1 MSLYKINRSRS
12 LSFFGKFKFDYTVEF
27 NGTNTEWRFYGSPRG
42 AYINFER
49 ISAFRA
55 QCVVSNR
62 EIIDGDNSNYIDF
75 PFGGGVYFGLPS
87 PKLNKVYE
95 VRFLYKLEGVNKF
108 SGYFTLL
115 VEPPPNAND
124 EQLGNPGDELAG
136 GGLSRRRI
144 VRGSIEGYVYDNDPL
159 NEYVDISE
167 YYPSE
172 AQKIPGNCP
181 GSLDELWFNKKLD
194 KDTVRQWPKYTTLNW
209 FEAPN
214 PLGKRT
220 LGIYIKHT
228 SNNTFSVH
236 SASYEDSPSF
246 FTAYNFNKSF
256 NAWSDDTQGNSG
268 YCTISSNL
276 DYVNNNIIPARTDR
290 VTVDLDKFNIIF
302 AERGY
307 SRQATSLVFDS
318 SPVRNVSFEAVV
330 KDWKENHSDELTAY
344 IVGFDSDGVKKIYD
358 QDGREYTAPTFKTIT
373 TKSGVIGDKQTYFS
387 YNSPR
392 ITAREEGQLDSKSFP
407 KFDNTQRW
415 IYGMIDGVQARVK
428 TKELFDDLE
437 SPPKNFDYPD
447 KHVTRLSLSGGLYC
461 VNINKINQ
469 DLTIDEFDLPS
480 GLFSVPIPLRGWK
493 FNALSLHQEPEIT
506 IPGTGN
512 VRDFTS
518 EDNVPKYYGNFNLSG
533 YRYLDLQL
541 KSKDQKIQT
550 ASFQIDE
557 TSKGPKT
564 LGGDFSINEKKWDIS
579 TSSNVFENIRIDLCN
594 PDNKIEKVDN
604 QDSPYPRLN
613 TYTTSIPE
621 FRETFAYLSKENSP
635 KDLFITTKKAKSS
648 SDELWIDVNEAKR
661 IANAGI
667 IYLLNEPDS
676 IIDYFEVDA
685 SKLPKSGTAT
695 TNLIFGK
702 PRIRNGKVKL
712 SRYWS
717 GIDAFGDPDYRKTL
731 WLTIPRNLITSGRSI
746 NELLDA
752 DKNGK
757 FPKEF
762 QIYDYDPG
770 YLDIVEKITKLSKNY
785 LDNSNTM
792 FINKISLYE
801 NGDIVPYDAV
811 ILTTTDTKITRKYKI
826 VQYQND
832 VQGDSSYFIIN
843 PNAGSDKNLIFFTD
857 KTEVSLGF
865 FNPDS
870 DDSFR
875 TGYVKFES
883 INKIGDEYQ
892 ARIEYFKQKLSDEP
906 NFEGIPERD
915 TNDKYIYFN
924 NSSPVISLDPPKLVE
939 YVFPVDTAIR
949 LKLDTGS
956 SLSGSEVNAIDDY
969 PEDEASN
976 ELYYGV
982 SRVAK
987 IALDSNNIDVGE
999 MKLIR
1004 DNSLSNFVIAG
1015 NKNTFNLK
1023 TKFIVAENA
1032 STGVP
1037 TETEYFTRR
1046 FWQQS
1051 TDARDEEEGDITWQH
1066 TTSATLDNWTLFP
1079 RTISQFCDEINAKDV
1094 YVAPRWLNPS
1104 NPASEIIRHP
1114 GWKATKVEKAL
1125 FGGIEPIWKEALL
1138 FPDYL
1143 NSDSGYASWIYGGG
1157 LLALPSGKN
1166 TGSGTTY
1173 FSAIDVS
1180 FNQIKNILAQTIFHR
1195 INGDFPPGK
1204 PDLFGNTSLLNE
1216 DGTKQE
1222 STLHLRGGLIVRGP
1236 GHGLILPSA
1245 ESTPDQLR
1253 QATLIQRTTG
1263 DPVNAGSDETDAEG
1277 FYETGSPYG
1286 KTNLSH
1292 VIQVSESA
1300 EFPNPDELTSSSRNI
1315 SQGKRERATFKQG
1328 EGASAVSLSTVE
1340 SGFEHSFVIAYE
1352 IPTENAKNEGR
1363 TGIISTGSFY
1373 DSNYEKYSL
1382 GFGALPNDSGV
1393 GVSMKGFM
1401 PFLVSTEVTDNI
1413 STNTHCF
1420 VLTEKNSDITT
1431 NKTSNYS
1438 SLIAS
1443 NTRVLSRNAWAPFI
1457 EGQSAE
1463 NLNFDTES
1471 IIFNKTK
1478 LNSYVISDFNP
1489 EIYMVGY
1496 ADPGSIIFQSTH
1508 LSIAGVQAPSKS
1520 KTLLIDGAI
1529 PTDQKSFNL
1538 FDQYTSSSNA
1548 YESHPV
1554 VIQLL
1559 SRELLVCYL
1568 KDENKKKVL
1577 FKTVSNDKILETT
1590 TNVLLDLEKIAGIS
1604 LDKKFDIYGLTSTY
1618 GEVGETIHFIFYSN
1632 GNIYYFNNDFSSSDR
1647 SEIKID
1653 KIHLVKG
1660 EIGDEL
1666 STALQNKGVL
1676 VTYFNATDTF
1686 NLTTTYGKKVP
1697 KHRSGITIAKK
1708 EDYYYKIIVT
1718 FDTGKCNLQSVLF
1731 EPFKKIEYV
1740 REFKIECV
1748 AKGTNK
1754 RPRAK
1759 ISANPT
1765 SGNSALNVQFSSQGS
1780 TDPENASL
1788 AYRWNF
1794 DDGTTSNL
1802 ANPSH
1807 LFYNST
1813 SENVSYNV
1821 SLIVADE
1828 KGLSSVPASVTITVF
1843 PESDVDPNGNQKPT
1857 AKFSASPTDGLRDLT
1872 VNFVDQST
1880 AVSTTQVINKWVWDF
1895 YGDGQTVEKTTNDTF
1910 PFIYTRTGTFTP
1922 KLYVVDS
1929 ANIQSATFTGPAITV
1944 RDQENQ
1950 NSPPVADFSYEQV
1963 TFTRSF
1969 EVRFT
1974 DLSKENIVSWEWSFG
1989 DTKSDTIQN
1998 PVNIYGSKGIYNVTL
2013 TVFDKFGAQ
2022 DSITKTIDV
2031 IETTLDLPKPDFSF
2045 VQRPKSFTVDFTN
2058 LSTGNGTLTY
2068 KWYFNDQDL
2077 NITSS
2082 LRDPSFTYALAATY
2096 GVKLEVTDQNGTAFI
2111 TKQVTVT
2118 EPVNLPPSIDQLS
2131 GQQIN
2136 NNPLVAKFSN
2146 SSSDTDGFI
2155 SEWTWNY
2162 GDNNQETFSD
2172 VSLSNPEHTY
2182 SIPGEY
2188 RVTLRVTDDGLSD
2201 GTKKLSTEKSFIQTI
2216 LPAPVNEA
2224 PKALFVASTN
2234 NVFAPVNIT
2243 FTDLSTDQDGKII
2256 KWKWYL
2262 DGVLIDEYSDLSYK
2276 KTISLNFTKSGLFQV
2291 SLVVEDNQNTLS
2303 LPYIVTINI
2312 INQRPVPRITA
2323 TPNPQFNN
2331 LLSGS
2336 SIIFD
2341 GSLSSDPDGT
2351 ISKYSWNFGLAGSYQ
2366 NQSETIKYTRPGT
2379 YTATLTVT
2387 DNLGLSAT
2395 SSPFIFNIQNSAPK
2409 AVITHQNPSLS
2420 VKAPAQLSFDGSSS
2434 SDLDGTIVRYF
2445 WEVAGTLQNSS
2456 SQSASFNFTTAGNH
2470 IVRLTVTDDFGATGT
2485 DEVIVDVSPPD
2496 NILPVAI
2503 LNSLNNKLDG
2513 FVNDVFIFNP
2523 NGSFDS
2529 DGNIIYYDLS
2539 YSDGT
2544 TKRFYFTFQDTK
2556 IFTIAGQYKVSLK
2569 VTDNSNATSLDTS
2582 LSSLNIN
2589 IKKRQADSSFTFDK
2603 INPYTLENIIFRN
2616 TSNDP
2621 DNSIVKWVWNFD
2633 DGTIV
2638 EAFTKETANQIK
2650 QYSLGNKFYN
2660 VTLTTVDEYG
2670 NQYINTQTIYVLNR
2684 KPIAI
2689 ISSVPQAVNNIIS
2702 GEAPLSIF
2710 FDSNGYDP
2718 DDNGLT
2724 NYEWEIVGLSQNT
2737 ITSKSFTYV
2746 FNNPSNVNYEVKH
2759 RVKDGLGDWSD
2770 YASVFVNVKQANR
2783 PPVVFV
2789 RASPRSN
2796 TALAPVTVSFSSSGT
2811 YDPDNPNEVL
2821 SYEWDFGNGFTSTLA
2836 NPQTTYSKPGDYNV
2850 SLKVTD
2856 SKGASTTAKT
2866 FFDGSPLVYKV
2877 LNNRPVAA
2885 LDTVPSG
2892 IVQVEINKSLDFTS
2906 LGSFDP
2912 DTDQYIASY
2921 KWLLD
2926 NIELPQKTQNVNI
2939 IFTSL
2944 GLHRVSLYVY
2954 DNIGLESLETFL
2966 LINVIDVPPQI
2977 NLNPV
2982 AILTNEPSITGYIE
2996 INEGDTISFDGISS
3010 YDPEDITVTR
3020 FEWIINEIVVGNQP
3034 VLPQT
3039 FNTAGIY
3046 NVLLNVYDSKDLSST
3061 PETNKGFRFS
3071 VDVRVSKITNTTNNI
3086 LSTGYNFDGQLA
3098 LSDTSNRSE
3107 FTLINNT
3114 EKWVS
3119 ISAGHSH
3126 SLFLDQNGNL
3136 YCSGSNAFG
3145 QLGLGSGVA
3154 NSSSLRKVTLPL
3166 NYKVL
3171 LISAGFNKSAIVVL
3185 DSLNNKKLLLVCGD
3199 NSDSGLGDNL
3209 PKSNVYAFSTVL
3221 EFENTADSLYYLE
3234 CEKLVAVLHKG
3245 YILSTKTALKF
3256 IELYDQGINYNGYK
3270 ILRVA
3275 KNPDKFSSQ
3284 LKLYITKIEVFDNYI
3299 AGIGLDNLG
3308 FSIWYFGTSNL
3319 RGYGYAKDI
3328 GISSFGIY
3336 VIILDQDTTLNK
3348 ALYAYD
3354 LNLNFTKGYVTNYNT
3369 SPATSTFAKISVVD
3383 NHYLALDDESN
3394 LWVSGSND
3402 LGQLGLGSVRQFSWS
3417 EQDYSRLPPLQ
3428 RKQSD
3433 GNFGLELYSST
3444 YKVIDISAG
3453 TNHSIIINGTGI
3465 PSSGNG
3471 SGSKYDFPYPQDL
3484 FNYPTIIDITLQ
3496 E

>member
-12 LSFFGKFKFDYTVEF
+12 LSFVGKFKFDYTVEF
-27 NGTNTEWRFYGSPRG
+27 NGTNTQWRFYGGPRG
-42 AYINFER
+42 AYVD
-49 ISAFRA
+49 FRRGLEFTGL
-55 QCVVSNR
+55 CVVSNNAA
-62 EIIDGDNSNYIDF
+62 DSGGYVTH
-75 PFGGGVYFGLPS
+75 PFGQKADFGNPAPDIGG
-87 PKLNKVYE
+87 NYE
-95 VRFLYKLEGVNKF
+95 VRLNYFLKGGLTSERR
-108 SGYFTLL
+108 YFTLS
-115 VEPPPNAND
+115 VQPPPNSND
-124 EQLGNPGDELAG
+124 ETLGNPDDELAG

-144 VRGSIEGYVYDNDPL
+144 VRGSIEGFIFDNEPL
-159 NEYVDISE
+159 DEYVEVSE

-172 AQKIPGNCP
+172 VQTRPGNCP
-181 GSLDELWFNKKLD
+181 GSLDEFWVDKKLD
-194 KDTVRQWPKYTTLNW
+194 QNTVRQWPKYTSLRW
-209 FEAPN
+209 FETPN
-214 PLGKRT
+214 PKGKRT
-220 LGIYIKHT
+220 LGIYVKHQSGNKT
-228 SNNTFSVH
+228 TTHF
-236 SASYEDSPSF
+236 ASYDASTSL
-246 FTAYNFNKSF
+246 FTEYNQYKAF
-256 NAWSDDTQGNSG
+256 NAWSGDTTGNSG

-276 DYVNNNIIPARTDR
+276 EYKDQKIIPARTDR
-290 VTVDLDKFNIIF
+290 VTVDLDKFSITP
-302 AERGY
+302 ADRGY
-307 SRQATSLVFDS
+307 NRQATTIVPNS
-318 SPVRNVSFEAVV
+318 SPVRNVSFESVI
-330 KDWKENHSDELTAY
+330 KDWKQNHSDELTAY
-344 IVGFDSDGVKKIYD
+344 LVGFNSDGVNKVSD
-358 QDGREYTAPTFKTIT
+358 QDGNEYPAPTFQIVN
-373 TKSGVIGDKQTYFS
+373 TKSGVISASQTYLR
-387 YNSPR
+387 YDSPS
-392 ITAREEGQLDSKSFP
+392 ITAREEGQIDSKSFP
-407 KFDNTQRW
+407 KFDNTQKW
-415 IYGMIDGVQARVK
+415 IFGMLDGVKARVN

-447 KHVTRLSLSGGLYC
+447 KHVTRFSLGGGFYC
-461 VNINKINQ
+461 VNINQISQ

-480 GLFSVPIPLRGWK
+480 GLFSIPIPLRGWK
-493 FNALSLHQEPEIT
+493 FNALSLYQEPEVI

-512 VRDFTS
+512 VRDFTV
-518 EDNVPKYYGNFNLSG
+518 EDNVPKYYGNINLSG

-541 KSKDQKIQT
+541 KSKDQSTQT

-557 TSKGPKT
+557 TSRGPKT
-564 LGGDFSINEKKWDIS
+564 LGGNFSINEKKWEIS

-613 TYTTSIPE
+613 TYTTSIPQ
-621 FRETFAYLSKENSP
+621 FRETFAYLSKENAP
-635 KDLFITTKKAKSS
+635 KDTFITTKKNKTS
-648 SDELWIDVNEAKR
+648 SDVLWIDAQEAKT
-661 IANAGI
+661 IASSGI
-667 IYLLNEPDS
+667 VYLLNEADS
-676 IIDYFEVDA
+676 VIDYFEVDS

-702 PRIRNGKVKL
+702 PRVRNGQVKL
-712 SRYWS
+712 AKYWNGS
-717 GIDAFGDPDYRKTL
+717 EAIGNPEYRKTL
-731 WLTIPRNLITSGRSI
+731 WITIPKNLLTSGRSI
-746 NELLDA
+746 NELLDS
-752 DKNGK
+752 DKDGK
-757 FPKEF
+757 YPKEF
-762 QIYDYDPG
+762 QIYDFDPG
-770 YLDIVEKITKLSKNY
+770 YEDVISNITKLSKNY
-785 LDNSNTM
+785 LDNSNNI
-792 FINKISLYE
+792 FVNKVSIYE
-801 NGDIVPYDAV
+801 NGDIVPYNAV
-811 ILTTTDTKITRKYKI
+811 ILTTTDTKVSRKYKI

-832 VQGDSSYFIIN
+832 VQGDNSYFLIEN
-843 PNAGSDKNLIFFTD
+843 NSTSDKNLIFYPD

-865 FNPDS
+865 YNPDS
-870 DDSFR
+870 DDTFR
-875 TGYVKFES
+875 TGYVKFEK
-883 INKIGDEYQ
+883 INKVGNIYE

-906 NFEGIPERD
+906 IFEGIPIYESGL
-915 TNDKYIYFN
+915 KYNYFS
-924 NSSPVISLDPPKLVE
+924 NSSPIISLDEPRLIE
-939 YVFPVDTAIR
+939 YKFPVDTAVR
-949 LKLDTGS
+949 LNINS
-956 SLSGSEVNAIDDY
+956 SPSSSEINAIDDY
-969 PEDEASN
+969 PEDEVSN
-976 ELYYGV
+976 DLYYGV
-982 SRVAK
+982 SRIAK
-987 IALDSNNIDVGE
+987 ISVDSNNIELGTI
-999 MKLIR
+999 KLTR
-1004 DNSLSNFVIAG
+1004 DNSLGNFVIAG

-1051 TDARDEEEGDITWQH
+1051 TDARDEEEGDIEWQH

-1079 RTISQFCDEINAKDV
+1079 RTISEFCDEINAKDV

-1114 GWKATKVEKAL
+1114 GWKATKVNKAL
-1125 FGGIEPIWKEALL
+1125 TGGIEPIWKEALL
-1138 FPDYL
+1138 DPDYL

-1173 FSAIDVS
+1173 YSAIDVS

-1222 STLHLRGGLIVRGP
+1222 STLHLRGGLIARGP
-1236 GHGLILPSA
+1236 GHGLILPPT

-1263 DPVNAGSDETDAEG
+1263 DPINAGSDETDAEG

-1315 SQGKRERATFKQG
+1315 SQGKRERASFKQG

-1373 DSNYEKYSL
+1373 DSNFEKYSL

-1438 SLIAS
+1438 SIIAS

-1508 LSIAGVQAPSKS
+1508 LGIAGVQAPSKS
-1520 KTLLIDGAI
+1520 KTFLIDGAI

-1590 TNVLLDLEKIAGIS
+1590 PNVLLDLEKIAGIS

-1731 EPFKKIEYV
+1731 EPFNKIEYV

-1788 AYRWNF
+1788 SYKWNF

-1813 SENVSYNV
+1813 SENISYNV

-1872 VNFVDQST
+1872 VNFVDQSA

-2058 LSTGNGTLTY
+2058 LSTGNGTLSY

-2111 TKQVTVT
+2111 TKQLTVS

-2162 GDNNQETFSD
+2162 GDNNQETFSYI
-2172 VSLSNPEHTY
+2172 SLSNPEHTY

-2262 DGVLIDEYSDLSYK
+2262 DGVLIDEYSDLNYK
-2276 KTISLNFTKSGLFQV
+2276 KTISFNFTKSGLFQV

-2379 YTATLTVT
+2379 YSATLTVT

-2445 WEVAGTLQNSS
+2445 WEVVGTLQNSS
-2456 SQSASFNFTTAGNH
+2456 SVSATLNFTTAGSY
-2470 IVRLTVTDDFGATGT
+2470 IVRLTVTDDFGATGI

-2539 YSDGT
+2539 YSDGS

-2589 IKKRQADSSFTFDK
+2589 IKKRQADSSFTFNK
-2603 INPYTLENIIFRN
+2603 INPYTLENITFTN

-2670 NQYINTQTIYVLNR
+2670 NQYINTQAIYVLNR

-2724 NYEWEIVGLSQNT
+2724 NYEWEIVGLSQTT

-2746 FNNPSNVNYEVKH
+2746 FNNPSNINYEIKH
-2759 RVKDGLGDWSD
+2759 RVKDGLGDFSD

-2821 SYEWDFGNGFTSTLA
+2821 SYEWDFGNGSTSTLA
-2836 NPQTTYSKPGDYNV
+2836 NPQTLYSKPGDYNV

-2856 SKGASTTAKT
+2856 SKGSSTTAKT

-2885 LDTVPSG
+2885 LDTAPSG

-2921 KWLLD
+2921 KWLFD

-2966 LINVIDVPPQI
+2966 LINVIDAPPQI

-2996 INEGDTISFDGISS
+2996 INEGDTISFDGINS

-3020 FEWIINEIVVGNQP
+3020 FEWIINAIVVGNQP

-3039 FNTAGIY
+3039 FNTSGIY
-3046 NVLLNVYDSKDLSST
+3046 NVLLNVYDSKNLSST

-3098 LSDTSNRSE
+3098 LSDTRNRSE

-3114 EKWVS
+3114 EKWVA

-3154 NSSSLRKVTLPL
+3154 NSLSLKKVILPSS
-3166 NYKVL
+3166 YKVL
-3171 LISAGFNKSAIVVL
+3171 LISAGFNKSAVVVL
-3185 DSLNNKKLLLVCGD
+3185 DSINNKKLLLVCGD

-3221 EFENTADSLYYLE
+3221 EFENTTDSLYYLE

-3245 YILSTKTALKF
+3245 YILSTKTTLKF

-3299 AGIGLDNLG
+3299 VGIGLDNLG

-3369 SPATSTFAKISVVD
+3369 SPSTSTFAKISVVD
-3383 NHYLALDDESN
+3383 NHYLVLDDESN

-3433 GNFGLELYSST
+3433 GNFGLELYSNA

-3465 PSSGNG
+3465 PSLGNG

>member
-1315 SQGKRERATFKQG
+1315 SQGKRERATFIQE
-1328 EGASAVSLSTVE
+1328 EGASAVSFSTVE
-1340 SGFEHSFVIAYE
+1340 
-1352 IPTENAKNEGR
+1352 
-1363 TGIISTGSFY
+1363 
-1373 DSNYEKYSL
+1373 L
-1382 GFGALPNDSGV
+1382 GF
-1393 GVSMKGFM
+1393 
-1401 PFLVSTEVTDNI
+1401 
-1413 STNTHCF
+1413 
-1420 VLTEKNSDITT
+1420 
-1431 NKTSNYS
+1431 
-1438 SLIAS
+1438 
-1443 NTRVLSRNAWAPFI
+1443 
-1457 EGQSAE
+1457 
-1463 NLNFDTES
+1463 
-1471 IIFNKTK
+1471 
-1478 LNSYVISDFNP
+1478 
-1489 EIYMVGY
+1489 
-1496 ADPGSIIFQSTH
+1496 
-1508 LSIAGVQAPSKS
+1508 
-1520 KTLLIDGAI
+1520 
-1529 PTDQKSFNL
+1529 
-1538 FDQYTSSSNA
+1538 
-1548 YESHPV
+1548 
-1554 VIQLL
+1554 
-1559 SRELLVCYL
+1559 
-1568 KDENKKKVL
+1568 
-1577 FKTVSNDKILETT
+1577 
-1590 TNVLLDLEKIAGIS
+1590 
-1604 LDKKFDIYGLTSTY
+1604 
-1618 GEVGETIHFIFYSN
+1618 
-1632 GNIYYFNNDFSSSDR
+1632 
-1647 SEIKID
+1647 
-1653 KIHLVKG
+1653 
-1660 EIGDEL
+1660 
-1666 STALQNKGVL
+1666 
-1676 VTYFNATDTF
+1676 
-1686 NLTTTYGKKVP
+1686 
-1697 KHRSGITIAKK
+1697 
-1708 EDYYYKIIVT
+1708 
-1718 FDTGKCNLQSVLF
+1718 
-1731 EPFKKIEYV
+1731 
-1740 REFKIECV
+1740 
-1748 AKGTNK
+1748 
-1754 RPRAK
+1754 
-1759 ISANPT
+1759 
-1765 SGNSALNVQFSSQGS
+1765 
-1780 TDPENASL
+1780 
-1788 AYRWNF
+1788 
-1794 DDGTTSNL
+1794 
-1802 ANPSH
+1802 
-1807 LFYNST
+1807 
-1813 SENVSYNV
+1813 
-1821 SLIVADE
+1821 
-1828 KGLSSVPASVTITVF
+1828 
-1843 PESDVDPNGNQKPT
+1843 
-1857 AKFSASPTDGLRDLT
+1857 
-1872 VNFVDQST
+1872 
-1880 AVSTTQVINKWVWDF
+1880 
-1895 YGDGQTVEKTTNDTF
+1895 
-1910 PFIYTRTGTFTP
+1910 
-1922 KLYVVDS
+1922 
-1929 ANIQSATFTGPAITV
+1929 
-1944 RDQENQ
+1944 
-1950 NSPPVADFSYEQV
+1950 
-1963 TFTRSF
+1963 
-1969 EVRFT
+1969 
-1974 DLSKENIVSWEWSFG
+1974 
-1989 DTKSDTIQN
+1989 
-1998 PVNIYGSKGIYNVTL
+1998 
-2013 TVFDKFGAQ
+2013 
-2022 DSITKTIDV
+2022 
-2031 IETTLDLPKPDFSF
+2031 
-2045 VQRPKSFTVDFTN
+2045 
-2058 LSTGNGTLTY
+2058 
-2068 KWYFNDQDL
+2068 
-2077 NITSS
+2077 
-2082 LRDPSFTYALAATY
+2082 
-2096 GVKLEVTDQNGTAFI
+2096 
-2111 TKQVTVT
+2111 
-2118 EPVNLPPSIDQLS
+2118 
-2131 GQQIN
+2131 
-2136 NNPLVAKFSN
+2136 
-2146 SSSDTDGFI
+2146 
-2155 SEWTWNY
+2155 
-2162 GDNNQETFSD
+2162 
-2172 VSLSNPEHTY
+2172 
-2182 SIPGEY
+2182 
-2188 RVTLRVTDDGLSD
+2188 
-2201 GTKKLSTEKSFIQTI
+2201 
-2216 LPAPVNEA
+2216 
-2224 PKALFVASTN
+2224 
-2234 NVFAPVNIT
+2234 
-2243 FTDLSTDQDGKII
+2243 
-2256 KWKWYL
+2256 
-2262 DGVLIDEYSDLSYK
+2262 
-2276 KTISLNFTKSGLFQV
+2276 
-2291 SLVVEDNQNTLS
+2291 
-2303 LPYIVTINI
+2303 
-2312 INQRPVPRITA
+2312 
-2323 TPNPQFNN
+2323 
-2331 LLSGS
+2331 
-2336 SIIFD
+2336 
-2341 GSLSSDPDGT
+2341 
-2351 ISKYSWNFGLAGSYQ
+2351 
-2366 NQSETIKYTRPGT
+2366 
-2379 YTATLTVT
+2379 
-2387 DNLGLSAT
+2387 
-2395 SSPFIFNIQNSAPK
+2395 
-2409 AVITHQNPSLS
+2409 
-2420 VKAPAQLSFDGSSS
+2420 
-2434 SDLDGTIVRYF
+2434 
-2445 WEVAGTLQNSS
+2445 
-2456 SQSASFNFTTAGNH
+2456 
-2470 IVRLTVTDDFGATGT
+2470 
-2485 DEVIVDVSPPD
+2485 
-2496 NILPVAI
+2496 
-2503 LNSLNNKLDG
+2503 
-2513 FVNDVFIFNP
+2513 
-2523 NGSFDS
+2523 
-2529 DGNIIYYDLS
+2529 
-2539 YSDGT
+2539 
-2544 TKRFYFTFQDTK
+2544 
-2556 IFTIAGQYKVSLK
+2556 
-2569 VTDNSNATSLDTS
+2569 
-2582 LSSLNIN
+2582 
-2589 IKKRQADSSFTFDK
+2589 
-2603 INPYTLENIIFRN
+2603 
-2616 TSNDP
+2616 
-2621 DNSIVKWVWNFD
+2621 
-2633 DGTIV
+2633 
-2638 EAFTKETANQIK
+2638 
-2650 QYSLGNKFYN
+2650 
-2660 VTLTTVDEYG
+2660 
-2670 NQYINTQTIYVLNR
+2670 
-2684 KPIAI
+2684 
-2689 ISSVPQAVNNIIS
+2689 
-2702 GEAPLSIF
+2702 
-2710 FDSNGYDP
+2710 
-2718 DDNGLT
+2718 
-2724 NYEWEIVGLSQNT
+2724 
-2737 ITSKSFTYV
+2737 
-2746 FNNPSNVNYEVKH
+2746 
-2759 RVKDGLGDWSD
+2759 
-2770 YASVFVNVKQANR
+2770 
-2783 PPVVFV
+2783 
-2789 RASPRSN
+2789 
-2796 TALAPVTVSFSSSGT
+2796 
-2811 YDPDNPNEVL
+2811 
-2821 SYEWDFGNGFTSTLA
+2821 
-2836 NPQTTYSKPGDYNV
+2836 
-2850 SLKVTD
+2850 
-2856 SKGASTTAKT
+2856 
-2866 FFDGSPLVYKV
+2866 
-2877 LNNRPVAA
+2877 
-2885 LDTVPSG
+2885 
-2892 IVQVEINKSLDFTS
+2892 
-2906 LGSFDP
+2906 
-2912 DTDQYIASY
+2912 
-2921 KWLLD
+2921 
-2926 NIELPQKTQNVNI
+2926 
-2939 IFTSL
+2939 
-2944 GLHRVSLYVY
+2944 
-2954 DNIGLESLETFL
+2954 
-2966 LINVIDVPPQI
+2966 
-2977 NLNPV
+2977 
-2982 AILTNEPSITGYIE
+2982 
-2996 INEGDTISFDGISS
+2996 
-3010 YDPEDITVTR
+3010 
-3020 FEWIINEIVVGNQP
+3020 
-3034 VLPQT
+3034 
-3039 FNTAGIY
+3039 
-3046 NVLLNVYDSKDLSST
+3046 
-3061 PETNKGFRFS
+3061 
-3071 VDVRVSKITNTTNNI
+3071 
-3086 LSTGYNFDGQLA
+3086 
-3098 LSDTSNRSE
+3098 
-3107 FTLINNT
+3107 
-3114 EKWVS
+3114 
-3119 ISAGHSH
+3119 
-3126 SLFLDQNGNL
+3126 
-3136 YCSGSNAFG
+3136 
-3145 QLGLGSGVA
+3145 
-3154 NSSSLRKVTLPL
+3154 
-3166 NYKVL
+3166 
-3171 LISAGFNKSAIVVL
+3171 
-3185 DSLNNKKLLLVCGD
+3185 
-3199 NSDSGLGDNL
+3199 
-3209 PKSNVYAFSTVL
+3209 
-3221 EFENTADSLYYLE
+3221 
-3234 CEKLVAVLHKG
+3234 
-3245 YILSTKTALKF
+3245 
-3256 IELYDQGINYNGYK
+3256 
-3270 ILRVA
+3270 
-3275 KNPDKFSSQ
+3275 
-3284 LKLYITKIEVFDNYI
+3284 
-3299 AGIGLDNLG
+3299 
-3308 FSIWYFGTSNL
+3308 
-3319 RGYGYAKDI
+3319 
-3328 GISSFGIY
+3328 
-3336 VIILDQDTTLNK
+3336 
-3348 ALYAYD
+3348 
-3354 LNLNFTKGYVTNYNT
+3354 
-3369 SPATSTFAKISVVD
+3369 
-3383 NHYLALDDESN
+3383 
-3394 LWVSGSND
+3394 
-3402 LGQLGLGSVRQFSWS
+3402 
-3417 EQDYSRLPPLQ
+3417 
-3428 RKQSD
+3428 
-3433 GNFGLELYSST
+3433 
-3444 YKVIDISAG
+3444 
-3453 TNHSIIINGTGI
+3453 
-3465 PSSGNG
+3465 
-3471 SGSKYDFPYPQDL
+3471 
-3484 FNYPTIIDITLQ
+3484 
-3496 E
+3496 